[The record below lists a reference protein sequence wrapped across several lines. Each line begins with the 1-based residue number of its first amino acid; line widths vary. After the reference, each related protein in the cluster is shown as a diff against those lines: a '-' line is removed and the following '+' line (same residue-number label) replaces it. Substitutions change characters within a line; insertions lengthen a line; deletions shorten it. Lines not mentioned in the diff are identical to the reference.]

1 MQSGL
6 KICFLACI
14 ALFSVLLIL
23 GCAQNPQQPS
33 AKETIKVGILTP
45 LSGAR
50 AEAGEYS
57 KRGLDFAVQEINSD
71 NSKKY
76 SVELAFEDTQY
87 DPKLAVTAFQKF
99 RDIDGLKFVI
109 GPYGSSE
116 VLAIAPL
123 AEQGRIIL
131 LTSSSQSTD
140 VTNAGDYIF
149 RSQISVGQEAPFW
162 ADFIYRKI
170 GSKPL
175 HLLLINTDYGESYQK
190 NFVPAFEKLGGKIGV
205 VEKFGSGD
213 TDFRTALS
221 KIKDSET
228 GGILMVTMP
237 KSAGLILKQAK
248 EMGIETSFFA
258 SSVFEGQELFD
269 AAGGAE
275 EGIVYPYPYD
285 VESADTAM
293 KTYKEK
299 YYAKYNEIPEMISA
313 NAHDALMLLDYC
325 FEKTG
330 NDVEKI
336 KACLY
341 SIKDFEGASGT
352 ITFDKNGDVT
362 KPLIVKIVKNGK
374 FVKYEE

>member
-1 MQSGL
+1 MQSEL
-6 KICFLACI
+6 KIYFLACI
-14 ALFSVLLIL
+14 ALFGVLLIL
-23 GCAQNPQQPS
+23 GCASNSQLP
-33 AKETIKVGILTP
+33 AEKEKIKVGVLAP

-57 KRGLDFAVQEINSD
+57 KKGLDFALQEINSD
-71 NSKKY
+71 DSKKY

-87 DPKLAVTAFQKF
+87 DPKLAVTAFQKLK
-99 RDIDGLKFVI
+99 DIDNAQFVI

-123 AEQGRIIL
+123 AEQSRIIL
-131 LTSSSQSTD
+131 LAPSSQSTD

-149 RSQISVGQEAPFW
+149 RSQINVGQEAPFW
-162 ADFIYRKI
+162 ADFIFRKT
-170 GSKPL
+170 GQKSL
-175 HLLLINTDYGESYQK
+175 HLLLLNTDYGESYQK
-190 NFVPAFEKLGGKIGV
+190 IFVPAFEKLGGKIGV
-205 VEKFGSGD
+205 IEKFGANE

-221 KIKDSET
+221 KIKGAET
-228 GGILMVTMP
+228 GGILIVTTP
-237 KSAGLILKQAK
+237 KSAGLILRQAK

-275 EGIVYPYPYD
+275 EGVVYPYPYD
-285 VESADTAM
+285 AESTDSTM
-293 KTYKEK
+293 KAYKEK
-299 YYAKYNEIPEMISA
+299 YYAKFNEIPEMISA

-330 NDVEKI
+330 IEVEKV

-341 SIKDFEGASGT
+341 SIKSLEGASGT

-362 KPLIVKIVKNGK
+362 KPLIVKTVKNWK
-374 FVKYEE
+374 FVKYEG